1 MKKNS
6 ENSQNSFQLGYKI
19 DSTPIVLLNALGL
32 LGLKVVTVGGTSKEY
47 LWTLERKFDGSPLP
61 LLRSNL
67 YRAGLLEVPSSREFK
82 TSSSNS
88 SLSDTS
94 IDNSSRR
101 HSKVGVKRRLS
112 AGLSKLAL
120 FRSPSLKQSQR

>member
-1 MKKNS
+1 M
-6 ENSQNSFQLGYKI
+6 
-19 DSTPIVLLNALGL
+19 
-32 LGLKVVTVGGTSKEY
+32 
-47 LWTLERKFDGSPLP
+47 ERKFDGSPVP
-61 LLRSNL
+61 LLRSTIELSHGSMSNL
-67 YRAGLLEVPSSREFK
+67 YRAGLLQVPSSREFK

-120 FRSPSLKQSQR
+120 FRSPP

>member
-1 MKKNS
+1 M
-6 ENSQNSFQLGYKI
+6 
-19 DSTPIVLLNALGL
+19 
-32 LGLKVVTVGGTSKEY
+32 
-47 LWTLERKFDGSPLP
+47 ERKFDGSPLP

-120 FRSPSLKQSQR
+120 FRSPSLKSSHQ